1 MEVPYNDQHAIR
13 DITNLFNCNNSVP
26 QCELNYPP
34 VHVHVSITSVCS
46 IEEIIAARQV
56 MCCAVGEL
64 LQDICGF
71 LRLLEIQYTRKQGV
85 KLSEL
90 EFFLLKCWK

>member
-34 VHVHVSITSVCS
+34 VHVNVSITSVCS
-46 IEEIIAARQV
+46 IEEIIAARQI
-56 MCCAVGEL
+56 MCSEVGES

-90 EFFLLKCWK
+90 EAFLLKCWK